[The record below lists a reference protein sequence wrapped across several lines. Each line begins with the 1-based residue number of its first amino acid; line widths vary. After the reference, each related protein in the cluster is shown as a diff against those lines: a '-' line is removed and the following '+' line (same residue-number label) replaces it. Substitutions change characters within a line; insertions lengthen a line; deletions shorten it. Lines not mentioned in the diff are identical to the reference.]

1 MTSAPRTMSVDTL
14 SFDPVTITQAL
25 IQRPSVTPDQ
35 AGGLDVVQQY
45 LEQLGFTCQ
54 RLRFHNPPGSYEVD
68 NLYARWGTGG
78 PHLAFAGHTDVVPE
92 GDRQRWGP
100 IDPYQAEIRDG
111 ILWGRG
117 TVDMKAG
124 IGCFIAAVATWL
136 QEHQETF
143 QGSLS
148 FIITGDEE
156 HEAINGT
163 KPVMDWLAQ
172 RGEHWDAC
180 LVGEP
185 TNPSEMGD
193 CVHIGRR
200 GSINTFITVKGK
212 QGHVA
217 YQRNVLNPVPAA
229 VAMATALQSLPLDT
243 GNEWFEPSNLE
254 ITQLATAPCA
264 ENVIPASVDLRCN
277 IRFNDEQTGAGL
289 QQLIRDTI
297 EPIAQAHGTDYDL
310 RCRVSGEAF
319 RTNPDAPFVALVQ
332 DAVEAVS
339 GRRPR
344 LSTDG
349 GITDARFLVPHC
361 VTVEYGPLDNTMHQ
375 VGEHIPIAHID
386 ELCQVYYQ
394 IIARFF
400 DPAPSANPSPAS
412 MQSNHAPV
420 D

>member
-1 MTSAPRTMSVDTL
+1 MTVEIRVL
-14 SFDPVTITQAL
+14 DPVALTQEL
-25 IQRPSVTPDQ
+25 IQRPSVTPDRE
-35 AGGLDVVQQY
+35 GGLDVVQRH
-45 LEQLGFTCQ
+45 LERLGFTCE
-54 RLRFHNPPGSYEVD
+54 RLKFHNHPGSYEVD
-68 NLYARWGTGG
+68 NLYARLGTAS
-78 PHLAFAGHTDVVPE
+78 PNLAFAGHTDVVPE
-92 GDRQRWGP
+92 GDRQRWGD
-100 IDPYQAEIRDG
+100 IDPYKAEIRDG

-124 IGCFIAAVATWL
+124 IGCFIAAVSAWL
-136 QEHQETF
+136 AKRQDNLK
-143 QGSLS
+143 GSFS

-163 KPVMDWLAQ
+163 KPVMEYLAQ
-172 RGEHWDAC
+172 RGETIDAC
-180 LVGEP
+180 IVGEP

-229 VAMATALQSLPLDT
+229 VAMATALQNLPLDN

-254 ITQLATAPCA
+254 ITQFETASCA
-264 ENVIPASVDLRCN
+264 ENVIPAHVNLRFN

-297 EPIAQAHGTDYDL
+297 EPIAHEYGTEYDI
-310 RCRVSGEAF
+310 RFRVSGEAF
-319 RTNPDAPFVALVQ
+319 RTNPEDQFVALVQ
-332 DAVEAVS
+332 GVVEEVS

-349 GITDARFLVPHC
+349 GITDARFIVPHC

-375 VGEHIPIAHID
+375 IGEHIPIAHIH
-386 ELCQVYYQ
+386 ELCSVYER
-394 IIARFF
+394 IIEKFF
-400 DPAPSANPSPAS
+400 DDSPATLLL
-412 MQSNHAPV
+412 
-420 D
+420 

>member
-1 MTSAPRTMSVDTL
+1 MPVDTAIL
-14 SFDPVTITQAL
+14 DPVKVTQEL
-25 IQRPSVTPDQ
+25 IQRPSVTPDRE
-35 AGGLDVVQQY
+35 GGLDVVQRH
-45 LEQLGFTCQ
+45 LENLGFACKRMT
-54 RLRFHNPPGSYEVD
+54 FHNEPGSYEVD
-68 NLYARWGTGG
+68 NLYARWGTGS
-78 PHLAFAGHTDVVPE
+78 PNLAFAGHTDVVPE
-92 GDRQRWGP
+92 GDRQRWGD

-124 IGCFIAAVATWL
+124 IGCFIAAVSAWL
-136 QEHQETF
+136 AKHGDTF
-143 QGSLS
+143 TGSIS

-163 KPVMDWLAQ
+163 KPVMQWLEQ
-172 RGEHWDAC
+172 QGETIDAC

-229 VAMATALQSLPLDT
+229 VAMAAALQNLHLDD

-254 ITQLATAPCA
+254 ITQLETAQCA
-264 ENVIPASVDLRCN
+264 ENVIPASVELRFN
-277 IRFNDEQTGAGL
+277 IRFNDEQTGEGL
-289 QQLIRDTI
+289 QTLIRETV
-297 EPIAQAHGTDYDL
+297 EAIARTHNTDYDI
-310 RCRVSGEAF
+310 RFRVSGEAF
-319 RTNPDAPFVALVQ
+319 RTNPDDPFVTLVQ
-332 DAVEAVS
+332 DAVEEVAA
-339 GRRPR
+339 RRPR
-344 LSTDG
+344 LSTEG

-375 VGEHIPIAHID
+375 IGEHIPIAHIH
-386 ELCQVYYQ
+386 ELCTVYER
-394 IIARFF
+394 IIAKFF
-400 DPAPSANPSPAS
+400 SA
-412 MQSNHAPV
+412 
-420 D
+420 